1 MPDSIAEGGREGK
14 EWKGMGDGGWGRG
27 VKKRNV
33 KRKRK
38 KKKKLCVAVQYA
50 AAGTMFRCDRRSR
63 SLMPSVINRLAAG
76 WREGFPPDD

>member
-1 MPDSIAEGGREGK
+1 MERNGK
-14 EWKGMGDGGWGRG
+14 EWGGGLKKEMQRG
-27 VKKRNV
+27 
-33 KRKRK
+33 K